1 VAPGLAYD
9 PGRRRRLGRVADF
22 LPSYSTAM
30 DVGAWWAQEG
40 LEQQLL
46 QAVDYAAQAVY
57 QLPDYIGHPDL
68 ASPLHFAAIDSYLV
82 NLRLLMDFWDVRQH
96 GHDGRD
102 FYATDFIVDWVPRP
116 ADSVESL
123 RRDNWW
129 EMASQ
134 QIVHMSRRRVV
145 PGPHDPTWSPR
156 WETNAEAAAELS
168 TVADYVR
175 AIQRIWLRL
184 RTQEIERRVAIAN
197 AAQS

>member
-1 VAPGLAYD
+1 
-9 PGRRRRLGRVADF
+9 
-22 LPSYSTAM
+22 M
-30 DVGAWWAQEG
+30 DVDGWWAQEG

-46 QAVDYAAQAVY
+46 RAGDYAAQAVY

-96 GHDGRD
+96 NHDGRD
-102 FYATDFIVDWVPRP
+102 FYATDFISDWAPAP
-116 ADSVESL
+116 ADTVESL

-145 PGPHDPTWSPR
+145 PDPHDPAWSPR
-156 WETNAEAAAELS
+156 WRLGVGQLAR
-168 TVADYVR
+168 V
-175 AIQRIWLRL
+175 LRL
-184 RTQEIERRVAIAN
+184 ARRATTSSATLLGTGSYDAN
-197 AAQS
+197 CIV